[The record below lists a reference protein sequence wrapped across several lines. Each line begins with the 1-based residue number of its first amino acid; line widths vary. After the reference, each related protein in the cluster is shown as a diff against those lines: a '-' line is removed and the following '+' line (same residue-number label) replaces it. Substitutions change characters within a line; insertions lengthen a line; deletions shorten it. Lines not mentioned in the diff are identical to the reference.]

1 MALFFCPECDREISD
16 QAKSCP
22 YCGYKLPKPKKEL
35 SAKGKKKI
43 KLLVG
48 FFLSIVC
55 IILFFFF
62 FSPHTVE
69 WCCYHHIINATC
81 TEPQKCSRCGKT
93 WGIPLGHIWKDA
105 TCTEPKTCTTCQ
117 ETSGHATGHS
127 WQNATCTTPS
137 TCRVCK
143 KTKGSPIAHSWQ
155 PATCTKPRTCSVCGK
170 TEGKKADHIIK
181 DYVCTQC
188 GETFV
193 TASDIPSI
201 LDITSLKYHMNSVG
215 GINQYMTFK
224 NRSLTKTINY
234 IYIDLQFY
242 NAVGDL
248 LKSDI
253 AGKTTASLKYTGPL
267 KPGKSSGEVQC
278 NTIFYNTAF
287 SGTIRIKKITIEYS
301 DGTKLVLDE
310 SVACYAVVDWRS

>member
-1 MALFFCPECDREISD
+1 MALFFCPECNREISD

-22 YCGYKLPKPKKEL
+22 YCGYKLPKPKKDL
-35 SAKGKKKI
+35 STQSKKKI
-43 KLLVG
+43 KLLIG
-48 FFLSIVC
+48 ILLSVVC

-62 FSPHTVE
+62 FSPRTVE
-69 WCCYHHIINATC
+69 WCCYHHISNATC
-81 TEPQKCSRCGKT
+81 TEPKRCSRCGKT
-93 WGIPLGHIWKDA
+93 WGVPLGHTWKDA

-117 ETSGHATGHS
+117 KTSGRATGHL
-127 WQNATCTTPS
+127 
-137 TCRVCK
+137 
-143 KTKGSPIAHSWQ
+143 WQ
-155 PATCTKPRTCSVCGK
+155 PATCSKPRTCSVCGK
-170 TEGKKADHIIK
+170 IEDKKADHTAK
-181 DYVCTQC
+181 DYICTQC
-188 GETFV
+188 GETIV

-215 GINQYMTFK
+215 GIDQYMTFK

-253 AGKTTASLKYTGPL
+253 AGRTTASLQYTGPL
-267 KPGKSSGEVQC
+267 KPGESSGEVQGD
-278 NTIFYNTAF
+278 TIFYNKTF
-287 SGTIRIKKITIEYS
+287 SGTIHIKKITIEYS

-310 SVACYAVVDWRS
+310 SVARYAVVDWRS